1 MEPVAI
7 WKRAP
12 VAFAIV
18 LLVVGA
24 AVGFG
29 VGYKVGDNGGKA
41 TVKVTS
47 PRTTPRNKK
56 LTPAQVKQVK
66 RNQLLACL
74 ANHGVKYPKGSAAQ
88 VSKPPAGVSQAKY
101 SAAVGACFVAKPSP
115 NTRTTVRAP

>member
-18 LLVVGA
+18 LLLVGA

-29 VGYKVGDNGGKA
+29 VGYKVGDNGGKS

-47 PRTTPRNKK
+47 PGTTARKKK
-56 LTPAQVKQVK
+56 LTPAQLK
-66 RNQLLACL
+66 RTQLLACM
-74 ANHGVKYPKGSAAQ
+74 AKQGVKWPKSPASRI
-88 VSKPPAGVSQAKY
+88 SKPAGVSQAKY
-101 SAAVGACFVAKPSP
+101 EAALIACYGAATAVPPKTS
-115 NTRTTVRAP
+115 TTVRAAGP